1 MGGDVVKIR
10 FLGTGASEAIPALFC
25 ECDTCKMARRLGGKN
40 IRTRAQA
47 LVNDDLLIDFGPDT
61 NYHAIQS
68 GLELANIKHCLITHA
83 HSDHL
88 YLDDIE
94 KRRFGFAYISDEAEP
109 LTFYGSNLIYKKI
122 SSFIKNGRLYDS
134 TRVAAKEIF
143 RYSPFSFEDYTVTAL
158 DATHSK
164 NTDPVIYM
172 IEKDGKSLLYA
183 HDTGLFPDS
192 VWKYFKKT
200 KPRFSL
206 VSLDCTGGSKP
217 ISYKEHM
224 NAERCKAIKEKLLE
238 YGYADE
244 NTVFCLNHFSH
255 NGIDT
260 DFDTFCSLPQTKE
273 FVVTYDGLV
282 VEF

>member
-1 MGGDVVKIR
+1 MKIK

-25 ECDTCKMARRLGGKN
+25 ECDTCKMARQLGGKN

-47 LVNDDLLIDFGPDT
+47 LVDDKLLIDFGPDT
-61 NYHAIQS
+61 NYHAIQN
-68 GLELANIKHCLITHA
+68 GLELAKIKHCLITHA

-88 YLDDIE
+88 YLDDME
-94 KRRFGFAYISDEAEP
+94 KRNVGFAYISDDAKP
-109 LTFYGSNLIYKKI
+109 LTFYASSLVYQKI
-122 SSFIKNGRLYDS
+122 SSFIKNGRLHDS
-134 TRVAAKEIF
+134 TKVAAKEIF
-143 RYSPFSFEDYTVTAL
+143 RFSPFSIEDYTITPL
-158 DATHSK
+158 DANHIS

-192 VWKYFKKT
+192 VWEYFKKI

-206 VSLDCTGGSKP
+206 VSLDCTGGTKS
-217 ISYKEHM
+217 ISYGQHM
-224 NAERCKAIKEKLLE
+224 NTERCKTIKEKMLAK
-238 YGYADE
+238 GYADE
-244 NTVFCLNHFSH
+244 NTIFCLNHFSH

-260 DFDTFCSLPQTKE
+260 DFENFCSLPQIKDFT
-273 FVVTYDGLV
+273 VAYDGLA

>member
-1 MGGDVVKIR
+1 MKIK

-47 LVNDDLLIDFGPDT
+47 LVNDEILIDFGPDT
-61 NYHAIQS
+61 NYHAIQN
-68 GLELANIKHCLITHA
+68 GLELAKIKHCLITHA

-88 YLDDIE
+88 YLDDVE
-94 KRRFGFAYISDEAEP
+94 KRRYGFAYITNNKEP
-109 LTFYGSNLIYKKI
+109 LTFYGSNLIFNKI
-122 SSFIKNGRLYDS
+122 SDFIKNGRLYDS
-134 TRVAAKEIF
+134 PRVSVKEIF
-143 RYSPFSFEDYTVTAL
+143 RYSPFFIDNYKITPLEAL
-158 DATHSK
+158 HSQ

-172 IEKDGKSLLYA
+172 IEKDGKALLYA
-183 HDTGLFPDS
+183 HDTGIFPDS
-192 VWKYFKKT
+192 VWEYFKKVSP
-200 KPRFSL
+200 KFDL

-224 NAERCKAIKEKLLE
+224 NAERCKAIKDKMLE
-238 YGYADE
+238 SGYADK

-260 DFDTFCSLPQTKE
+260 DFETFCSLSQTKE
-273 FVVTYDGLV
+273 FVVTYDGLEI
-282 VEF
+282 EF